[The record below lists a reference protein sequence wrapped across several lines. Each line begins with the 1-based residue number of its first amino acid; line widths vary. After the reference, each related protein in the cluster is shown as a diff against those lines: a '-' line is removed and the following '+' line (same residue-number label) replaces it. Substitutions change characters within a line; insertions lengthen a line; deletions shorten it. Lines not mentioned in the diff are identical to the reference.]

1 MKKKTKF
8 LIILGFLTACL
19 FTHTDAANWKMVQ
32 LGEEFETGDIA
43 ITEFVDIDSI
53 HKTDKTT
60 KEAWIRLFDEH
71 GKETHYHVLF
81 TKNGMMR
88 MTGSDPPNQ
97 ITNDEWQTIEP
108 DSYWEKA
115 YFEVWT
121 EKEREVPSKKKP
133 NKWKQKGKAAAEK
146 ARDKVLEKIGL

>member
-121 EKEREVPSKKKP
+121 EKREKFPQRRSPISGSRRGKPLLKKQETKFL
-133 NKWKQKGKAAAEK
+133 KK
-146 ARDKVLEKIGL
+146 